1 MGSKID
7 WDPEFRQSMPNIG
20 SEKDESLLSL
30 TKKWKSNV
38 AEKAS
43 KAQELL
49 KFGDSPVRPN
59 MKRRNAITS
68 AAQIKPCLLGA
79 IQKLR
84 CEAPASPSRKFS
96 ERQVMRTRERSVDSA
111 SSGSPSKSAA
121 RFLDKE
127 ASSERNFWTRYQLR
141 QFLLGRA
148 SQDRA
153 STSKVIEKIQLGK
166 RKNI

>member
-1 MGSKID
+1 MDSKIN
-7 WDPEFRQSMPNIG
+7 WNPEIGQSMPNIG
-20 SEKDESLLSL
+20 SEKDECLLSL
-30 TKKWKSNV
+30 TKKWKSSV
-38 AEKAS
+38 AEMAS

-59 MKRRNAITS
+59 MKRRGAIAS

-79 IQKLR
+79 IHKLR
-84 CEAPASPSRKFS
+84 CESPAGSSHKFS
-96 ERQVMRTRERSVDSA
+96 ERQVMRNRERSVDSA

-121 RFLDKE
+121 KFLDKE
-127 ASSERNFWTRYQLR
+127 TSSERNFWTRYQLR
-141 QFLLGRA
+141 QFLLART

-153 STSKVIEKIQLGK
+153 STSKVIESIQLGK